1 MGRPHCTMDE
11 AQLCASFLVPP
22 ATMPDEGGGL
32 TDRASCM
39 IHEYAMLFSLHSS
52 YLALAIDADG
62 VARERCCLYVVCWQ
76 RMKHLR

>member
-1 MGRPHCTMDE
+1 MKHVRVNNSACGAVRATSGLGPNDGLGLGRIE
-11 AQLCASFLVPP
+11 ISVP
-22 ATMPDEGGGL
+22 AHTSQEV
-32 TDRASCM
+32 R
-39 IHEYAMLFSLHSS
+39 SLHSS